1 MFFSNH
7 RLPSSGKENGYDSD
21 NYSSA
26 IFKRNT
32 NNHFDEITRKDCFH
46 VAIQVVSNGEKSIVK
61 ESDIDSKMAF
71 EPNKYNTFQIKV
83 DNGVLSL
90 SAGNK
95 ELSTLFSCE
104 YIPQKTFSAGIVAG
118 KNKISIKR
126 IEFKSIPDKRVSN
139 KTSYTQADVEQA
151 VKNTG
156 NDFYVGFW
164 RYFDRNTDDSRFE
177 LGGKYTIALVPTDS
191 GYDILYISGANRFSS
206 YWSPYMKKGA
216 LIRTPFYN
224 QYEIHWFTAD
234 KNLYFDE
241 CYASVSEDIL
251 TLHFPIQ
258 QSTVRFYRF
267 TPSSENP

>member
-1 MFFSNH
+1 MAAPAKKIPL
-7 RLPSSGKENGYDSD
+7 RKCTGCQEMKQKKDMMRVLRTAEGDIVLDTTGRKNGRGAYLCRSM
-21 NYSSA
+21 S
-26 IFKRNT
+26 
-32 NNHFDEITRKDCFH
+32 CF
-46 VAIQVVSNGEKSIVK
+46 
-61 ESDIDSKMAF
+61 
-71 EPNKYNTFQIKV
+71 
-83 DNGVLSL
+83 
-90 SAGNK
+90 
-95 ELSTLFSCE
+95 
-104 YIPQKTFSAGIVAG
+104 
-118 KNKISIKR
+118 
-126 IEFKSIPDKRVSN
+126 
-139 KTSYTQADVEQA
+139 EQA

-191 GYDILYISGANRFSS
+191 GYDILYNSGANRFSS

-216 LIRTPFYN
+216 LVRTPFYN